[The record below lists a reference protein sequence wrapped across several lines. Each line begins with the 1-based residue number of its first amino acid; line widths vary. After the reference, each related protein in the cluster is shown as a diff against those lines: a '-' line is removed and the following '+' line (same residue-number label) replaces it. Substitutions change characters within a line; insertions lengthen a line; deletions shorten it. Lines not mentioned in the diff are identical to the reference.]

1 MILSSPDHNGSF
13 SRFSINLQVG
23 YFCEYLPAKELR
35 ATAVV
40 HAVRHTGD
48 PTHICPVGVASEA
61 LVQEIAACVPRGRI
75 FEAGHGAVMG
85 GTHVAQI
92 NS

>member
-1 MILSSPDHNGSF
+1 MILSKPDHIGSF
-13 SRFSINLQVG
+13 SIEMISEFFDN
-23 YFCEYLPAKELR
+23 LPAKEFG
-35 ATAVV
+35 AIAVV

-61 LVQEIAACVPRGRI
+61 LVQVIAARVPRGRI